1 MHGLSLHN
9 LALDFSDCWQS
20 CAQASKQF
28 SIKSIAAAMDANSE
42 EYATKVWCS
51 NNRALWFL
59 IWLGLLCLPKQC
71 SRGHNWKFSNNQDG
85 AYCHL
90 HCTAKLDEVYP
101 VSDEEA
107 EEEKAPVYK
116 RCNYRKSWR
125 DHGFFHFYLPCSL
138 TPSKYLR
145 ALYWF
150 CSDAP
155 QKQILKET
163 GLKVKVWV
171 KIRNVLRS
179 LLWLVMQTHAGRV
192 QLGGQ
197 TDRVVVVDETFF
209 TKKKKNT
216 GGFVGRT
223 TLGHKT
229 IVMGFL
235 ELQLSTRK
243 ATGAC
248 VLIEIPNRKQA
259 TLKREIQRHVAPGSL
274 IFTDRHKSYNF
285 LSRPNSGF
293 VHRAVNHSRGEF
305 SRTECIFG
313 EDVVVT
319 TNSVEGLF
327 GRLKQY
333 LRQRKYGKV
342 GKPAYG
348 ELLAEFTWRQRCSA
362 FRTEP
367 LRNLFGEIQAWQN
380 QHPRRPEAPRYRL
393 VLHPTD
399 CRAVDRLFC
408 RISNSLVGRVSE

>member
-1 MHGLSLHN
+1 MRLSSQKRRRT
-9 LALDFSDCWQS
+9 LA
-20 CAQASKQF
+20 
-28 SIKSIAAAMDANSE
+28 
-42 EYATKVWCS
+42 
-51 NNRALWFL
+51 
-59 IWLGLLCLPKQC
+59 GLLVVPRLVTRRSSRAFWSCSCL
-71 SRGHNWKFSNNQDG
+71 
-85 AYCHL
+85 L
-90 HCTAKLDEVYP
+90 
-101 VSDEEA
+101 
-107 EEEKAPVYK
+107 
-116 RCNYRKSWR
+116 
-125 DHGFFHFYLPCSL
+125 
-138 TPSKYLR
+138 
-145 ALYWF
+145 
-150 CSDAP
+150 
-155 QKQILKET
+155 
-163 GLKVKVWV
+163 
-171 KIRNVLRS
+171 
-179 LLWLVMQTHAGRV
+179 
-192 QLGGQ
+192 
-197 TDRVVVVDETFF
+197 
-209 TKKKKNT
+209 
-216 GGFVGRT
+216 
-223 TLGHKT
+223 
-229 IVMGFL
+229 
-235 ELQLSTRK
+235 RK

-305 SRTECIFG
+305 SRAECIFG

-348 ELLAEFTWRQRCSA
+348 ELLAEFMWRQRCSA